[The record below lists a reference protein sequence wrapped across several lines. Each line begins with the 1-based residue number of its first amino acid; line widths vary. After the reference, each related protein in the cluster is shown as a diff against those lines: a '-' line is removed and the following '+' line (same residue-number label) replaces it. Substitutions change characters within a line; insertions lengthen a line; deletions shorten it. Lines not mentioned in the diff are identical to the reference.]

1 MAGEKKTF
9 ERNKD
14 HLNVGTIGHV
24 DHGKTTLSAAITH
37 VLAKQGGAE
46 ELSYENI
53 DKTEEEKTRGITI
66 SASVIEY
73 ETKKRHYAHID
84 CPGHKDYIKN
94 MITGAAQ
101 MDGAILLVSAPDGPQ
116 PQTREHILLAKQV
129 GIPKLV
135 VFFNK
140 MDLVKDPEVLE
151 LVEMETTELL
161 EQYGFGDSPIV
172 KGSAIKALEDDTE
185 AVAAIQQLMDT
196 VDEHIPTPKRD
207 TEKDFRMSVEDVF
220 TIKGRGTVATGRID
234 AGIVKVG
241 DPIEIIR
248 GDKTLTST
256 ITGVEMFRKSLSE
269 GQAGDNVGLLLR
281 GIEKKDV
288 ERGNVICKP
297 GSITPHQTFKA
308 EVYILTTEEGG
319 RHKVFHVG
327 YRPQFYVNT
336 ADVTGDV
343 TGIQETA
350 TGKEVELASPGD
362 NVTLKVR
369 LIKKMA
375 MEVGQKF
382 SIREGGVTV
391 GAGIITE
398 IID

>member
-1 MAGEKKTF
+1 MAKVF
-9 ERNKD
+9 ERNKE
-14 HLNVGTIGHV
+14 HLNIGTIGHV

-37 VLAKQGGAE
+37 VLAKEGGAE
-46 ELSYENI
+46 KLDYENI

-66 SASVIEY
+66 NSSVIEY
-73 ETKKRHYAHID
+73 ETSNRHYAHID
-84 CPGHKDYIKN
+84 CPGHRDYIKN

-101 MDGAILLVSAPDGPQ
+101 MDGAILVISAPDGPQ

-151 LVEMETTELL
+151 LVEMETQELL

-172 KGSAIKALEDDTE
+172 KGSAIKALDDDAE
-185 AVAAIQQLMDT
+185 AVTQITDLMNK

-207 TEKDFRMSVEDVF
+207 TDKAFRMSVEDVF

-241 DPIEIIR
+241 DPVEIIR
-248 GDKTLTST
+248 GDKTITST
-256 ITGVEMFRKSLSE
+256 VTGVEMFRKSLEE

-281 GIEKKDV
+281 GVEKKDV

-297 GSITPHQTFKA
+297 GTITPHQTVKA

-327 YRPQFYVNT
+327 YRPQFYINT

-343 TGIQETA
+343 IGIHETA
-350 TGKEVELASPGD
+350 TGNEAELASPGD
-362 NVTLKVR
+362 NVTLKIR

-375 MEVGQKF
+375 MEKGQKF

-391 GAGIITE
+391 GAGVITE
-398 IID
+398 IIE

>member
-1 MAGEKKTF
+1 MAEVF
-9 ERNKD
+9 ERNKE
-14 HLNVGTIGHV
+14 HRNIGTIGHV

-37 VLAKQGGAE
+37 VLAKQGGAK

-53 DKTEEEKTRGITI
+53 DKTEEERTRGITI
-66 SASVIEY
+66 SSSVIEY
-73 ETKKRHYAHID
+73 ETEKFHYAHID
-84 CPGHKDYIKN
+84 CPGHRDYIKN

-101 MDGAILLVSAPDGPQ
+101 MDGAILVISAPDGPQ

-151 LVEMETTELL
+151 LVEMETEELL
-161 EQYGFGDSPIV
+161 DQYGYGDSPIV
-172 KGSAIKALEDDTE
+172 KGSATQALADEAE
-185 AVAAIQQLMDT
+185 AVGQIQELMSK
-196 VDEHIPTPKRD
+196 VDEHIPTPERD
-207 TEKDFRMSVEDVF
+207 TEKSFRMSVEDVF

-234 AGIVKVG
+234 AGIIKVG
-241 DPIEIIR
+241 DPVEIIR
-248 GDKTLTST
+248 GDKTITST
-256 ITGVEMFRKSLSE
+256 ITGVEMFRKSLQE

-281 GIEKKDV
+281 GVEKKDV

-297 GSITPHQTFKA
+297 GTIMPHQTVKA

-327 YRPQFYVNT
+327 YRPQFYINT

-343 TGIQETA
+343 IGIQETA
-350 TGKEVELASPGD
+350 TGNEAELASPGD
-362 NVTLKVR
+362 NVTLKIR

-375 MEVGQKF
+375 MEKGQKF

-398 IID
+398 IIE

>member
-1 MAGEKKTF
+1 MAEVF
-9 ERNKD
+9 NRNKD
-14 HLNVGTIGHV
+14 HVNIGTIGHV

-37 VLAKQGGAE
+37 VLAKQGGAK

-73 ETKKRHYAHID
+73 ETDKRHYAHID

-116 PQTREHILLAKQV
+116 PQTREHLLLAKQV

-135 VFFNK
+135 VFMNK
-140 MDLVKDPEVLE
+140 MDLVKDPEILE
-151 LVEMETTELL
+151 LVEMELHELL
-161 EQYGFGDSPIV
+161 EKYGFGDSPIV
-172 KGSAIKALEDDTE
+172 KGSAIKALGDDPT
-185 AVAAIQQLMDT
+185 AVGGIGELMNK

-207 TEKDFRMSVEDVF
+207 TEKPFRMSIEDVF
-220 TIKGRGTVATGRID
+220 TIKGRGTVVTGRID

-241 DPIEIIR
+241 DAVEIIR
-248 GDKTLTST
+248 GEKNLST
-256 ITGVEMFRKSLSE
+256 TVTGVEMFRKSLDQ

-288 ERGNVICKP
+288 ERGHVICVP
-297 GSITPHQTFKA
+297 GSITPHQHFKA

-319 RHKVFHVG
+319 RHKVFHAG

-336 ADVTGDV
+336 ADITGDV
-343 TGIQETA
+343 DGIEDSTGA
-350 TGKEVELASPGD
+350 PVELASPGD
-362 NVTLKVR
+362 NVNLKIR

-375 MEVGQKF
+375 LEKGQKF

-391 GAGIITE
+391 GAGIVTD
-398 IID
+398 IIE